1 MQVGMFRE
9 EISSMSDL
17 GQMPSQRGDR
27 LGKLAGRSLDT
38 LESLLQDGEVPL
50 RERVAIAL
58 KILELAGKNPPQSP
72 PKDSQFLP
80 GRFVRIENFLS
91 PAENREILELA
102 IANRGQFV
110 ASTTTGDVANY
121 RESSILHA
129 THFPDYYQFFKGRI
143 LHALPTVLSKL
154 NHPPFPVDQVQMQLT
169 AHHDGGYYKIH
180 NDASSAKTKTRTITY
195 VYYFHR
201 YPKTFSGGELQ
212 LYDTEWRNGS
222 ASAGERSTIIEPR
235 NNSIVFF
242 NSRCQHQVMPIRCP
256 SGQFEDG
263 RFTLNGWLRRTIDN

>member
-1 MQVGMFRE
+1 
-9 EISSMSDL
+9 MSDR
-17 GQMPSQRGDR
+17 GQMLSQKSDR
-27 LGKLAGRSLDT
+27 LGKLAARSLDT
-38 LESLLQDGEVPL
+38 LESLLQDRELCL
-50 RERVAIAL
+50 RERAAIGL
-58 KILELAGKNPPQSP
+58 KILELAGESPPPSP

-91 PAENREILELA
+91 PAENRQILELA
-102 IANRGQFV
+102 IANQSQFV

-121 RESSILHA
+121 RESSILYA
-129 THFPDYYQFFKGRI
+129 THFPDYYQFFQDRI
-143 LHALPTVLSKL
+143 LHTLPTVLSKL
-154 NHPPFPVDQVQMQLT
+154 NHPRFSVDQVQMQLT
-169 AHHDGGYYKIH
+169 AHHDGDYYKIH
-180 NDASSAKTKTRTITY
+180 NDASSAKTKTRAITY

-242 NSRCQHQVMPIRCP
+242 NSRCQHQVLPICCS

-263 RFTLNGWLRRTIDN
+263 RFTLNGWLRRTINN